1 MENKHQP
8 GLKFVNRHKKTST
21 SKMHVTLSCVECSI
35 NSYIVCGIIIGRC
48 THL

>member
-8 GLKFVNRHKKTST
+8 RLKFVNRHKKTST
-21 SKMHVTLSCVECSI
+21 SKTHVTLSCVECSI

-48 THL
+48 TNL